1 MDQLCSSVVVL
12 NEINLTLR
20 LSSEA
25 IKRSGPVVTAPPPS
39 QYITPRTSERA
50 DHPILL

>member
-25 IKRSGPVVTAPPPS
+25 IKRSGPVVTAPPS